1 MPTSLDLDAHG
12 DGIGSAATVLR
23 ENARLA
29 GVDAPV
35 PTVPA
40 WSVGDLVLHTGLV
53 HRWADAILRGVP
65 PETAGE
71 IDLPVAD
78 AVRREAGFVGVE
90 PFDWYDAQVTALLQT
105 LAFAPPDLDVFFFLK
120 DAPPAR
126 MAWARRQSHETTMH
140 AVDAM
145 AARLGR
151 VPSVSEV
158 WVRSPHAVDGIDEL
172 LTGFVPRR
180 KQTLRSDAPWLLPV
194 EATDTGHA
202 WRLEISEDPV
212 MTTVLPPTADRPTT
226 ACRGAAVPRCRCAA
240 LSHPVEPRRRRLG
253 CGDLRPSGAGAVALA
268 DARHLSGSALHGRGR
283 PWSGS
288 DGAPPQRER
297 PEAQRE
303 HDEPEDDEQV
313 AAGLPGVRG
322 GAGDRGHGLH
332 GIRQGQHV

>member
-12 DGIGSAATVLR
+12 DGLGSAATVLR

-35 PTVPA
+35 PTAPG

-65 PETAGE
+65 PEAAGE
-71 IDLPVAD
+71 IDLPVPD
-78 AVRREAGFVGVE
+78 AVRHEVGFVGVD

-126 MAWARRQSHETTMH
+126 MAWARRQSHETTVH

-151 VPSVSEV
+151 APSAAEV

-180 KQTLRSDAPWLLPV
+180 KRSLRSDRPWSLLV

-202 WRLEISEDPV
+202 WRLEIGQDPV
-212 MTTVLPPTADRPTT
+212 VTTAFAPGADRPT
-226 ACRGAAVPRCRCAA
+226 ADARLGGAAVPLYLA
-240 LSHPVEPRRRRLG
+240 LWNRT
-253 CGDLRPSGAGAVALA
+253 A
-268 DARHLSGSALHGRGR
+268 DDSALQV
-283 PWSGS
+283 S
-288 DGAPPQRER
+288 DPVVL
-297 PEAQRE
+297 
-303 HDEPEDDEQV
+303 EQWRSQ
-313 AAGLPGVRG
+313 VR
-322 GAGDRGHGLH
+322 
-332 GIRQGQHV
+332 VV